1 MLKTS
6 GEYPIPQK
14 MGFFLSRVET
24 ISWIDGVETLIEK
37 KKAVVGIQLA

>member
-1 MLKTS
+1 MSLLKILDVLILKHVENI

-24 ISWIDGVETLIEK
+24 IS
-37 KKAVVGIQLA
+37 